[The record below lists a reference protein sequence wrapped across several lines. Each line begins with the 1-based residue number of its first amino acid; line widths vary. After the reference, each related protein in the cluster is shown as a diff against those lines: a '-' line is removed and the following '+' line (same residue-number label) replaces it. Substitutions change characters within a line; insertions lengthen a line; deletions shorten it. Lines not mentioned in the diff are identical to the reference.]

1 MVYEVLARYFF
12 SAPTKWAFEMAYMLM
27 GTSFMF
33 GIAYCMQMGRHI
45 RVDFVYDHVSLKKRQ
60 VIDLAGCVF
69 LVPMLLWLTWGV
81 WEYFADAYRADETSG
96 ESAWNPIIWPFK
108 FSLVAGMVLLFLQTT
123 AQVVQGDHG
132 SGRPAAPGA
141 AAGGG
146 PEMSAEFALWMFP
159 ALMIMIFMGF
169 PVAFSLLS
177 VAFVFGALRFNFS
190 PFAANVFAQK
200 VDQVAAAYVL
210 GAVPLFIFM
219 GSLMERSGIAER
231 LFEAIHLW
239 TRRLPGGLAV
249 GTVILC
255 VIFAAA
261 SGVVG
266 ATESVVGLLAIPV
279 MLRYAY
285 DKGLIS
291 GTICAGGSLGTVIPP
306 SVIVV
311 ILGPVAEVDVG
322 GLFMGML
329 FPGLLLAGLFILYIL
344 VRCTIRPQDGQRLP
358 PDENDPSFARKLV
371 ITAIAL
377 VPPLILI
384 FAVLGTILLGWATP
398 TEAAA
403 MGAAGS
409 IIMVLLYGNFTWGVL
424 KEALVKTLLVTA
436 MILMILLAGN
446 IFATVFAIAGGMV
459 TTQDLVESAG
469 LSGWATMG
477 LLLLLAFLAGFVLD
491 LISIILIIIPIA
503 MPIIESFTFHD
514 LAPNE
519 VKSWFCILFLIVIQT
534 SYLTPPMAPAIF
546 YLRGISPPEIRLG
559 HMYRGVLPF
568 IALEII
574 ALAMVMQWP
583 DLALWLPEQMLRFRD

>member
-1 MVYEVLARYFF
+1 
-12 SAPTKWAFEMAYMLM
+12 
-27 GTSFMF
+27 
-33 GIAYCMQMGRHI
+33 
-45 RVDFVYDHVSLKKRQ
+45 
-60 VIDLAGCVF
+60 
-69 LVPMLLWLTWGV
+69 
-81 WEYFADAYRADETSG
+81 
-96 ESAWNPIIWPFK
+96 
-108 FSLVAGMVLLFLQTT
+108 
-123 AQVVQGDHG
+123 
-132 SGRPAAPGA
+132 
-141 AAGGG
+141 
-146 PEMSAEFALWMFP
+146 MSADLALWMFP
-159 ALMIMIFMGF
+159 ALMVMIFMGF

-190 PFAANVFAQK
+190 PMAVNVFAQK
-200 VDQVAAAYVL
+200 IDEVAAAYVL

-291 GTICAGGSLGTVIPP
+291 GTICAGGSLGTIIPP
-306 SVIVV
+306 SVVVV
-311 ILGPVAEVDVG
+311 ILGPVADVDVG

-329 FPGLLLAGLFILYIL
+329 FPGLMLALLYILYIL
-344 VRCTIRPQDGQRLP
+344 VRCIIRPQDGQRLP
-358 PDENDPSFARKLV
+358 PDENDPPLARKLV
-371 ITAIAL
+371 ITAVAL
-377 VPPLILI
+377 VPPVILI

-403 MGAAGS
+403 MGALGS
-409 IIMVLLYGNFTWGVL
+409 VIMVIFYRNFSLGVL

-446 IFATVFAIAGGMV
+446 IFATVFTIAGGLV
-459 TTQDLVESAG
+459 TTQNLVESAG
-469 LSGWATMG
+469 LSGWATMA
-477 LLLLLAFLAGFVLD
+477 LLLILAFLAGFVLD
-491 LISIILIIIPIA
+491 LISIILIVIPIA
-503 MPIIESFTFHD
+503 MPIIETFTFHD
-514 LAPNE
+514 LEPTE

-546 YLRGISPPEIRLG
+546 YLRGISPPEIRLK
-559 HMYRGVLPF
+559 HMYAGVMPF
-568 IALEII
+568 IGLEII
-574 ALAMVMQWP
+574 ALAVVMMWP
-583 DLALWLPEQMLRFRD
+583 DLALWLPEQMLKFRE